1 MTHEMTHD
9 TLRRD
14 DREAAGVKAHLPS
27 DRKITGHC
35 PAINRPAKSC
45 SFASITGLDGSP
57 PLRHFATVVLR
68 TTLALVCLLLVAAD
82 WPKWK
87 VRRREG
93 DVPNRFA
100 AALLDPTSWT
110 PEPPSPKRVDI
121 ARLARSL
128 RAVCDGLSPAQAEQY
143 AHFIHESAS
152 VHEEDPFLIA
162 TLMVHASRCRG
173 DAKELRGIGLTGIQP
188 EMYRGNVSV
197 DMLQYEVREGHR
209 WAVRAKMIARP
220 LTAKTLKDPQ
230 QNIEWAAAL
239 LAMWREQHDAID
251 AQFEQAPHRHY
262 VSHFLWGDR
271 VQSARAED
279 MILTARRR
287 LLENYNGVT
296 RSGPSREF
304 RAITF
309 GCPLEGSP
317 RIVSSKPGADRDH
330 GLRMHRGVDVDA
342 DIGEPVLAMAD
353 GLVTF
358 AGVDFPGRGTA
369 VDLPPDQI
377 HRVPLHEMGA
387 GGRYVCITHLPDP
400 DRRDNPAAMLFDRAV
415 MSVPR
420 APEDNDAPDNVANIV
435 KFTEL
440 NVEAPKCA
448 RIELEAIEITARD
461 PSRALVS
468 CYMHLDTTR
477 VRSGQDVKRGEVIGT
492 VGRTGVKESA
502 THLHLELKSER
513 ELFDARDVLSGILI
527 GDPAWHSTDEE
538 RRARRRARAEGLTSR
553 AMASEAVAY

>member
-1 MTHEMTHD
+1 
-9 TLRRD
+9 
-14 DREAAGVKAHLPS
+14 VPY
-27 DRKITGHC
+27 
-35 PAINRPAKSC
+35 
-45 SFASITGLDGSP
+45 
-57 PLRHFATVVLR
+57 RH
-68 TTLALVCLLLVAAD
+68 
-82 WPKWK
+82 
-87 VRRREG
+87 
-93 DVPNRFA
+93 A
-100 AALLDPTSWT
+100 AALTNPDSWT
-110 PEPPSPKRVDI
+110 PEPASPKRVDV
-121 ARLARSL
+121 ARFARSL
-128 RAVCDGLSPAQAEQY
+128 RAVCESLSPAQAEQY
-143 AHFIHESAS
+143 AHWIQESVS

-162 TLMVHASRCRG
+162 TLIVHASRCRG

-197 DMLQYEVREGHR
+197 DMLRYEVREGRR
-209 WAVRAKMIARP
+209 WAVRAKRISRP

-251 AQFEQAPHRHY
+251 AHFEQAPHRHH
-262 VSHFLWGDR
+262 VSHFLWGDS

-279 MILTARRR
+279 VVLTARRR
-287 LLENYNGVT
+287 LLEHYNGAT
-296 RSGPSREF
+296 RSGPTREF

-309 GCPLEGSP
+309 GSPLQGSP
-317 RIVSSKPGADRDH
+317 RIVSSKPGQDRDH

-342 DIGEPVLAMAD
+342 EMTEPVLAMAD

-369 VDLPPDQI
+369 IDLPPESI
-377 HRVPLHEMGA
+377 TKVPLHEMGA

-400 DRRDNPAAMLFDRAV
+400 DRKDNPVASLFERSV
-415 MSVPR
+415 TSVPR
-420 APEDNDAPDNVANIV
+420 APEDSDAPDNVADIV

-440 NVEAPKCA
+440 NVQAPKCA
-448 RIELEAIEITARD
+448 RIELDAIEITARD

-477 VRSGQDVKRGEVIGT
+477 VRSGQDVKRGDVIGT

-502 THLHLELKSER
+502 THLHLELKSDR

-527 GDPAWHSTDEE
+527 GDPAWRSADEE
-538 RRARRRARAEGLTSR
+538 RRARVRARAEGLTSR
-553 AMASEAVAY
+553 AMMTFDTASAN

>member
-1 MTHEMTHD
+1 M
-9 TLRRD
+9 
-14 DREAAGVKAHLPS
+14 
-27 DRKITGHC
+27 
-35 PAINRPAKSC
+35 
-45 SFASITGLDGSP
+45 TGLDGSP
-57 PLRHFATVVLR
+57 LLAHVAAVVLR
-68 TTLALVCLLLVAAD
+68 TTLALLCLLLVAAD

-93 DVPNRFA
+93 DVPNRYA
-100 AALLDPTSWT
+100 AALVDPSSWT
-110 PEPPSPKRVDI
+110 PEPVGPRRVDP
-121 ARLARSL
+121 ARFGRSL
-128 RAVCDGLSPAQAEQY
+128 RAVCDGLTPAQAEQY
-143 AHFIHESAS
+143 AHWIDESAA

-173 DAKELRGIGLTGIQP
+173 DGRELKGIGLTGIQP
-188 EMYRGNVSV
+188 DMYRGNVRV
-197 DMLQYEVREGHR
+197 DTLQYEVREGHR
-209 WAVRAKMIARP
+209 WRVRAKMLSRP
-220 LTAKTLKDPQ
+220 LNPKTLKNPQ

-239 LAMWREQHDAID
+239 LAMWREQHDAVD

-271 VQSARAED
+271 VQSARSED
-279 MILTARRR
+279 LVLTARRR
-287 LLENYNGVT
+287 LLEHYQGVT
-296 RSGPSREF
+296 HSGPTRDF

-317 RIVSSKPGADRDH
+317 RIVTSKPGQDRDH
-330 GLRMHRGVDVDA
+330 GLRMHRGVDVEA
-342 DIGEPVLAMAD
+342 EQGEPVLAMAD

-358 AGVDFPGRGTA
+358 AGVDFPGPGTA
-369 VDLPPDQI
+369 IDLPPESID
-377 HRVPLHEMGA
+377 RVPLSQMGA

-400 DRRDNPAAMLFDRAV
+400 DRRDNPLASMFERSV
-415 MSVPR
+415 MSIPR
-420 APEDNDAPDNVANIV
+420 APEDNDAPANVADIV

-468 CYMHLDTTR
+468 CYMHLDATR
-477 VRSGQDVKRGEVIGT
+477 VRSGQDVKRGDVIGT

-502 THLHLELKSER
+502 THLHLELKSDR

-527 GDPAWHSTDEE
+527 GDPHWHSEDEE
-538 RRARRRARAEGLTSR
+538 RRARRRARAEGLTSS
-553 AMASEAVAY
+553 AMMTASESASAN